1 MSIISEISKLIDAG
15 FTKDDIKQF
24 YDFKS
29 KDSEPETKPET
40 KPKDE
45 PKKETEKE
53 TKSDFD
59 SLTSQITEITKLLQA
74 SNIIRDEQPKP
85 RTIDDIFESMFA
97 DERDDKEE

>member
-29 KDSEPETKPET
+29 KKPED
-40 KPKDE
+40 KPEDKPE
-45 PKKETEKE
+45 KKTEKE
-53 TKSDFD
+53 TESKSNFD

-74 SNIIRDEQPKP
+74 SNIIKDEQPKP

>member
-29 KDSEPETKPET
+29 KDSEPEDKPED
-40 KPKDE
+40 KPE
-45 PKKETEKE
+45 KKTEKE
-53 TKSDFD
+53 TESKSNFD

-74 SNIIRDEQPKP
+74 SNIIKDEQPKP

>member
-29 KDSEPETKPET
+29 KDSEPETKP
-40 KPKDE
+40 KDE

-59 SLTSQITEITKLLQA
+59 SLTSQITEITKLLQT
-74 SNIIRDEQPKP
+74 SNIIKDEQPKP

>member
-29 KDSEPETKPET
+29 KDSEPETKPKE
-40 KPKDE
+40 E

-74 SNIIRDEQPKP
+74 SNIIKDEQPKP

>member
-1 MSIISEISKLIDAG
+1 MKTMSIISEISKLIDAG

-29 KDSEPETKPET
+29 KDSEPET

-97 DERDDKEE
+97 DERDDKED

>member
-15 FTKDDIKQF
+15 FTKDDIKKF

-29 KDSEPETKPET
+29 KDSEPET

-74 SNIIRDEQPKP
+74 SNIIKDEQPKP

-97 DERDDKEE
+97 DERDDKED

>member
-29 KDSEPETKPET
+29 KDSEPET

-97 DERDDKEE
+97 DERDDKED

>member
-1 MSIISEISKLIDAG
+1 MKTMSIISEISKLIDAG

-29 KDSEPETKPET
+29 KDSEPET

>member
-29 KDSEPETKPET
+29 KDSEPET

-74 SNIIRDEQPKP
+74 SNIIKDEQPKP

-97 DERDDKEE
+97 DERDDKED

>member
-29 KDSEPETKPET
+29 KDSKPET

-45 PKKETEKE
+45 SKKEAEKE

-74 SNIIRDEQPKP
+74 SNIIKDEQPKP

-97 DERDDKEE
+97 DERDDKED